1 MKKRDNAI
9 LLGIG
14 TTRRKFVV
22 TDSNP
27 AGLRMKIPAMRYHA
41 KKSGK
46 LCRGYGN
53 HKCLFN
59 KGDTLNVLCPETVM
73 EDGLATV
80 LIHREWNGKDML
92 MQRNFNDY
100 SSLLEFKEECVL
112 EFPVVQVGH
121 LSYGNC
127 DEFLCIQPAPETNLW
142 VDKKLTLSCEVA
154 STGGAGA
161 GTKAHGSEESG
172 ACEGAAQEAC
182 LGDDAGSY
190 YGIGDFED
198 YSGYGNYDDFLPDPF
213 SGSELF

>member
-27 AGLRMKIPAMRYHA
+27 AGLRMKIPAMKYHA

-100 SSLLEFKEECVL
+100 SSLLEFKEEYAL
-112 EFPVVQVGH
+112 EFPVVQVGR

-142 VDKKLTLSCEVA
+142 VDKKLTLSCEVI
-154 STGGAGA
+154 STGEAGA
-161 GTKAHGSEESG
+161 GTKAQASEGSEGNEESG
-172 ACEGAAQEAC
+172 ACEAAATEAG
-182 LGDDAGSY
+182 LGDDIGNY
-190 YGIGDFED
+190 YGTYNLEGYDYLSLYYPGD
-198 YSGYGNYDDFLPDPF
+198 G
-213 SGSELF
+213 LF